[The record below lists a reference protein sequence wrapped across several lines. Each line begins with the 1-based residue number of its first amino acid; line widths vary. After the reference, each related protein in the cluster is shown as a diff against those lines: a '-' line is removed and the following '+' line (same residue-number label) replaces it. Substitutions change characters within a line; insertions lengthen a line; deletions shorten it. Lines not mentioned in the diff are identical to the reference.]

1 MTLCHTHGNV
11 EALALGKTLVATLPD
26 SETETFGN
34 ALVDME
40 AKTLDDNLAFT
51 LIETRANKL
60 GHLIRE
66 AEVQTLDDMP
76 CGAHGAG
83 PHSLK
88 HANRSE

>member
-1 MTLCHTHGNV
+1 M

-34 ALVDME
+34 ALVDMV

-76 CGAHGAG
+76 CGVHGAG

-88 HANRSE
+88 HTNRSE

>member
-1 MTLCHTHGNV
+1 MEV
-11 EALALGKTLVATLPD
+11 LALGKTLVATLPD

-40 AKTLDDNLAFT
+40 AKTLGANLAFK

-66 AEVQTLDDMP
+66 AKVQTLDDMP
-76 CGAHGAG
+76 CEVHGAG